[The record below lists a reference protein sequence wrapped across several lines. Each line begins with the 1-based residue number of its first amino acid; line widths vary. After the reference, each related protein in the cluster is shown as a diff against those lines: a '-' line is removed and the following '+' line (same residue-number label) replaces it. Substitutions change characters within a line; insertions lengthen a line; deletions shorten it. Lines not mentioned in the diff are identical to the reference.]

1 MIKNSVFYM
10 LIVASVAI
18 STIALQACNNEKP
31 KKRASLQKYTCS
43 MHPQIVRDGPGL
55 CPICGMD
62 LVPVNAAVEN
72 KGFMLSESQI
82 QLANIKTLKVG
93 PSNFNTSKVL
103 NARLISNPDL
113 TEVISSRYSGRIEKL
128 FVKESGRSV
137 SKGQALFQIYSEEL
151 QIIQQD
157 YLLQLRQGAAFP
169 KEQIYQTL
177 RESAKNKLKLF
188 GYSNPQIAVLA
199 KSNKVSPLV
208 TVYAKISGVVN
219 EVSVSEGQ
227 YVAEG
232 TPIIRL
238 ESFSQLWVEADV
250 YPGEVSQIR
259 PGTMIKVSVNGI
271 GDEEQ
276 TATINFIS
284 PQIDPASQL
293 LKVRATIRNKGNL
306 QPGMQATVLLA
317 VAQIRQAVSLPIDA
331 VIRDENGAHVW
342 VMIGKNTFEPRMVV
356 TGEED
361 ANQII
366 ILSGLEN
373 TGEVVIS
380 GAYLLSSEFI
390 LKKGINPMAGHDM
403 SKM

>member
-1 MIKNSVFYM
+1 MIRNSVFYI
-10 LIVASVAI
+10 LIATSVAI
-18 STIALQACNNEKP
+18 TGIALQACNDQKP
-31 KKRASLQKYTCS
+31 KKTASLQKHTCS
-43 MHPQIVRDGPGL
+43 MHPQIVKDGPGL

-72 KGFMLSESQI
+72 NGFMLSESQM
-82 QLANIKTLKVG
+82 QLGNIKTIKVG
-93 PSNFNTSKVL
+93 ASDFNTSKVL
-103 NARLISNPDL
+103 NARLIANPEL
-113 TEVISSRYSGRIEKL
+113 TEVISSRYPGRIEKL
-128 FVKESGRSV
+128 YVKEAGRSV
-137 SKGQALFQIYSEEL
+137 TKGQLLFQIYSEEL

-157 YLLQLRQGAAFP
+157 YLLQLRQVAAFP

-188 GYSNPQIAVLA
+188 GYSNTQIAALA
-199 KSNKVSPLV
+199 KTTNVSPLV
-208 TVYAKISGVVN
+208 TVYAKIAGVVN
-219 EVSVSEGQ
+219 EVNVTEGQ

-232 TPIIRL
+232 TSILRL
-238 ESFSQLWVEADV
+238 ENFSQLWIEADV
-250 YPGEVSQIR
+250 YPAEASQIR
-259 PGTMIKVSVNGI
+259 IGTTIKVSVNGI
-271 GDEEQ
+271 GDQEQ

-293 LKVRATIRNKGNL
+293 LKVRATIPNKGNL

-317 VAQIRQAVSLPIDA
+317 GVQINQAISLPLDA

-342 VMIGKNTFEPRMVV
+342 VKIGKNTFEPRMVV

-366 ILSGLEN
+366 IISGLEN
-373 TGEVVIS
+373 IGEVVIS

-390 LKKGINPMAGHDM
+390 LKKGTQLMDGM
-403 SKM
+403 KM